1 MVYDYDRNSEDIG
14 VMMIVMMGDGVISVY
29 VIWLRKIM
37 LCL

>member
-14 VMMIVMMGDGVISVY
+14 VMMIVMMGDDAISVY
-29 VIWLRKIM
+29 VIWLRKIL